1 LLLAREGMSRSCVV
15 DSVEE
20 GKVEISIHVC
30 PEHTQAVTAK
40 IKEVLEH
47 LGAKQKENIKTRGR
61 T

>member
-1 LLLAREGMSRSCVV
+1 LLAREGMARLCAV

-40 IKEVLEH
+40 IKGVLEQ
-47 LGAKQKENIKTRGR
+47 LSAK
-61 T
+61 